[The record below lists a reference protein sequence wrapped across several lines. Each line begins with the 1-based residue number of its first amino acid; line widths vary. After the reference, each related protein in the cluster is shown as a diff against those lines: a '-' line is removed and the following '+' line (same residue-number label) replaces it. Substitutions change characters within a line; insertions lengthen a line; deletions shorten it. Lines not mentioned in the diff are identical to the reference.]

1 MLLAVYYFYC
11 GFILKEKKMDED
23 ERENLN
29 AVFLEDMVECAVCS
43 NELPANFKG
52 ICPRC
57 MVCVTCD

>member
-1 MLLAVYYFYC
+1 
-11 GFILKEKKMDED
+11 MDED